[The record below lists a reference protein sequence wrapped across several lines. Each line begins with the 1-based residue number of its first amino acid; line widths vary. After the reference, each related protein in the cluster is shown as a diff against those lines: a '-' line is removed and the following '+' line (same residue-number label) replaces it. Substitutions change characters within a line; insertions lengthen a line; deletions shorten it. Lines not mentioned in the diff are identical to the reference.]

1 MIHGFGVQIL
11 DPGLFFVV
19 VLWEIY
25 IFSNLTWNL
34 SDALVFAFYV
44 IILQLCC
51 LFLRKSDVL
60 LSQTRG
66 QMTEVLFSCQNTHQL
81 AATCQALI
89 ILLILVSIASTG
101 GGVLFGI
108 ELEKAKF
115 WHILAI
121 LSQIYAL
128 FGVLLQALVLFQN

>member
-1 MIHGFGVQIL
+1 MHL
-11 DPGLFFVV
+11 DPAGLFFVV
-19 VLWEIY
+19 VLWKIY

-34 SDALVFAFYV
+34 SDALDSPFA
-44 IILQLCC
+44 IILQLPW

-60 LSQTRG
+60 LSPTRG

-101 GGVLFGI
+101 GCL
-108 ELEKAKF
+108 LLAKRGK
-115 WHILAI
+115 ILA
-121 LSQIYAL
+121 Y
-128 FGVLLQALVLFQN
+128 FGYFVANLCTFWCFLAMVLYQN

>member
-1 MIHGFGVQIL
+1 
-11 DPGLFFVV
+11 
-19 VLWEIY
+19 
-25 IFSNLTWNL
+25 
-34 SDALVFAFYV
+34 
-44 IILQLCC
+44 
-51 LFLRKSDVL
+51 
-60 LSQTRG
+60 
-66 QMTEVLFSCQNTHQL
+66 MTEVLFSCQNTHQL

>member
-1 MIHGFGVQIL
+1 MDL

-60 LSQTRG
+60 LNQTRG